1 MGDNIE
7 REEFD
12 HFLAEFEAFKDNHMD
27 ELLNLT
33 QKIEILNEQIEDLK
47 KMLKESIKQM

>member
-33 QKIEILNEQIEDLK
+33 QKIEILNEDLDELK
-47 KMLKESIKQM
+47 RILKESLKP

>member
-33 QKIEILNEQIEDLK
+33 QKIEILNEELNDIK
-47 KMLKESIKQM
+47 RVLKESLKP